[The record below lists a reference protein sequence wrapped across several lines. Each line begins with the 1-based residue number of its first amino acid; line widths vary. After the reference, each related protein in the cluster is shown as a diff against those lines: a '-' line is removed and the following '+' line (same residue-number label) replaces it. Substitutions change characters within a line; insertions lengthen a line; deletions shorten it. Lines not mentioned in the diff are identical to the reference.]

1 MDTSFILNN
10 IMPELSDQEKLDA
23 HYLAIRTLRANIKR
37 LRLAQKLN
45 QRQLAKMA
53 GVQGYQICM
62 IEGSNYENPKIETL
76 CRIAAALGV
85 TLCDLFCEYCA
96 PTVK

>member
-1 MDTSFILNN
+1 
-10 IMPELSDQEKLDA
+10 MPELSDQDRLDA
-23 HYLAIRTLRANIKR
+23 HYLTNRILRSNIKR
-37 LRLAQKLN
+37 LRLSQKLS

-62 IEGSNYENPKIETL
+62 IEGSNYENPTVETL

-96 PTVK
+96 GVK